1 MLAVEQPQAVVLNY
15 APGPLDTHMVTELLE
30 DQRTDPGRFS
40 GVILNIE
47 MIIIQFLIV
56 VRAMFEDLKRTG
68 ALLKPEDSAAAM
80 VALLRKR
87 NFQSGDHVDFYDDK
101 VKEAVGGGGGAAVTA
116 SAAASTAGQA
126 SAATAANSKSE

>member
-15 APGPLDTHMVTELLE
+15 APGPLDTPMVKDLLE
-30 DQRTDPGRFS
+30 DQRTDPGKWY
-40 GVILNIE
+40 LE
-47 MIIIQFLIV
+47 MKYGEHLTKFHASV

-68 ALLKPEDSAAAM
+68 ALLKPEDSASAM

-101 VKEAVGGGGGAAVTA
+101 VKEALGGGAVP
-116 SAAASTAGQA
+116 SSQPSSSTTLTVAP
-126 SAATAANSKSE
+126 NKSE

>member
-1 MLAVEQPQAVVLNY
+1 MFRVLAVEQPQAVVLNY
-15 APGPLDTHMVTELLE
+15 APGPLDTPMVKDLLE
-30 DQRTDPGRFS
+30 DQRTDPG
-40 GVILNIE
+40 NITE
-47 MIIIQFLIV
+47 KMGSEVQISNYHVSV

-101 VKEAVGGGGGAAVTA
+101 VKEALGGGAVPSSQPSA
-116 SAAASTAGQA
+116 SSTLTVAS
-126 SAATAANSKSE
+126 NKIE